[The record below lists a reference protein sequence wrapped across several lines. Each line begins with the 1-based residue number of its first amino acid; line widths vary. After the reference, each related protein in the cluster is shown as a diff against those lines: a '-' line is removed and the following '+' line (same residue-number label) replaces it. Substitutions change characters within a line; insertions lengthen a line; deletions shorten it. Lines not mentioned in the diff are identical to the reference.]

1 MNGSAPADDRKS
13 GEFGHVPVLL
23 HRVTDLLRPGIE
35 ALGDDAVVVDGTLG
49 AGGHTEY
56 LLEQFPKLCVVGL
69 DRDGNALRGAEER
82 LARFG
87 DRFAGF
93 RVRPYGE
100 MPPEW
105 FHRAAQPDG
114 RRW

>member
-56 LLEQFPKLCVVGL
+56 LLEHCEGQKNVSRASVI
-69 DRDGNALRGAEER
+69 AL
-82 LARFG
+82 
-87 DRFAGF
+87 
-93 RVRPYGE
+93 
-100 MPPEW
+100 
-105 FHRAAQPDG
+105 
-114 RRW
+114 